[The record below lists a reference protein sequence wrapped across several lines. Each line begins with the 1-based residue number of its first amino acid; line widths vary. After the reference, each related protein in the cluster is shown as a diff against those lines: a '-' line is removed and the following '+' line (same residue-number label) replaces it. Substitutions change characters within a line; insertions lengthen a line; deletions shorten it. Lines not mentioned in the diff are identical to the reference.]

1 MLKSIVL
8 AGLLVSVVL
17 TLAIYLVSR
26 TLAFDTTTQT
36 QTGFI
41 YRTYLKNPTY
51 WSRFTCWLGYIM
63 HQLYVWM
70 IIFIVRRMSPQW
82 SPSFRWWNWALFCG
96 NLVFSI
102 WHIVQTK
109 YFYDGLAQDVS
120 EYFALGGL
128 VLMLTVILA
137 FESPRRGLFF
147 GHLRFDRRFVKILW
161 EYHGYFFSWVNVFV
175 FWYHP
180 CDGTF
185 GDLVGFFYMFMLFG

>member
-17 TLAIYLVSR
+17 TLAIYLTSR
-26 TLAFDTTTQT
+26 TLSFDTTTSTQT
-36 QTGFI
+36 QGFI
-41 YRTYLKNPTY
+41 YSIYLKNPTY
-51 WSRFTCWLGYIM
+51 WSRLTCWSGYIL
-63 HQLYVWM
+63 HQLYVWL

-96 NLVFSI
+96 NLVFSV

-137 FESPRRGLFF
+137 FESPRRGLF
-147 GHLRFDRRFVKILW
+147 LW
-161 EYHGYFFSWVNVFV
+161 TSEV
-175 FWYHP
+175 
-180 CDGTF
+180 
-185 GDLVGFFYMFMLFG
+185 